1 MSSGVHRPVSLTIA
15 ALGGQGG
22 GVVADWMIAVARRE
36 HYLVQATSVPGVAQR
51 TGATIYYLEFFPER
65 ELPADGRR
73 PVMALMPNPGDVD
86 VVVASELVEAGR
98 ALQRG
103 LVTPDRTTLIAST
116 HRAYTIGE
124 KSSLAARP
132 RGRRGVARRASYR
145 GAPVR
150 RVRHGGAG
158 RAAWCGHQLR
168 AARCHRRGV
177 EVAILPGCV
186 SAAIREGGIAV
197 ETNLAAFEASYS
209 RAQQG
214 DVVEVA
220 AATRPVAPQ
229 IPQFVERVRT
239 FPAGAHTTLMH
250 GVARLIDY
258 QDSPYAS
265 EYLDRVSPFAAFE
278 SGRPDAPLTE
288 AVARGLALWMSF
300 EDTLRVAQL
309 KTRPARIAD
318 IERRLR
324 VKPGQV
330 VEVREFLKPRVEE
343 ICGTLPAPLGR
354 RLLASPG
361 WRRRIERFTG
371 GRQVRT
377 STITGFAFLRALA
390 GMRRWRR
397 GTLRY
402 AEEQARIEQ
411 WLSDVAALAHS
422 DYDLAT
428 EVARCQPLVRGYGD
442 THSRGL
448 SNHARLLDVARRM
461 SGQPQAA
468 GTIARLRRAAN
479 VDEQGEAFDRELAA
493 LGLG

>member
-1 MSSGVHRPVSLTIA
+1 
-15 ALGGQGG
+15 
-22 GVVADWMIAVARRE
+22 
-36 HYLVQATSVPGVAQR
+36 
-51 TGATIYYLEFFPER
+51 
-65 ELPADGRR
+65 
-73 PVMALMPNPGDVD
+73 
-86 VVVASELVEAGR
+86 
-98 ALQRG
+98 
-103 LVTPDRTTLIAST
+103 
-116 HRAYTIGE
+116 
-124 KSSLAARP
+124 
-132 RGRRGVARRASYR
+132 
-145 GAPVR
+145 
-150 RVRHGGAG
+150 
-158 RAAWCGHQLR
+158 
-168 AARCHRRGV
+168 
-177 EVAILPGCV
+177 
-186 SAAIREGGIAV
+186 
-197 ETNLAAFEASYS
+197 
-209 RAQQG
+209 
-214 DVVEVA
+214 
-220 AATRPVAPQ
+220 
-229 IPQFVERVRT
+229 
-239 FPAGAHTTLMH
+239 MH
-250 GVARLIDY
+250 GVARLLDY
-258 QDSPYAS
+258 QDAPYAS

-278 SGRPDAPLTE
+278 SDRLDAPLTE

-309 KTRPARIAD
+309 KTRPARIGD

-343 ICGTLPAPLGR
+343 ICGTLPASLGR

-411 WLSDVAALAHS
+411 WLSDVSALAHS